1 MKQENDILELYSAF
15 EREKTNSKE
24 YDKLLKK
31 LNQLRETFGNTL
43 NEQQK
48 NELETLFQIYKEM
61 GIIENK
67 EYYEEGFC
75 KAAKIMTEVFYKEDT
90 N

>member
-15 EREKTNSKE
+15 EREKTNSKG

-31 LNQLRETFGNTL
+31 FNQLRETFADTL

-48 NELETLFQIYKEM
+48 NELETLIQLYKEM

-67 EYYEEGFC
+67 EYYQEGFC
-75 KAAKIMTEVFYKEDT
+75 KAVKLITAVFYKEDT